1 LDGYVADARVAEAKR
16 LIDGLRRDRRQ
27 HPYRGRGEYSGRARE
42 VAGAIADMIESGGAA
57 HAVPLARRAVERVTA
72 AMLHMDDS
80 SGIIGGDLRMLTA
93 LYARACRAAPP
104 DAKQLAAWLVTSRLD
119 GPGWPDIELADF
131 ADALG
136 QTGLDE
142 VARLVTERRIV
153 ADPDPWA
160 AIGIKFLRQQLAALS
175 GDVDAHVA
183 VLAENLHGARQYGEI
198 VTVLRDAGRGADA
211 ERWARRGLAEDPAGY
226 WADGL
231 REQLAGLLLASGRG
245 EEAVCVHRAEFER
258 RTLHQDYSR
267 LRDTAERAGQ
277 WSGLREWALEYLRAR
292 AQVKEFYVRELIGVL
307 IGEELPDEAWTTAVA
322 APGQVPEE
330 QWLEL
335 IGLQEPGHPAD
346 VIGPLRDLIEMG
358 IERTSDKYRYPK
370 AIKALN
376 RLRDDYQRAG
386 DEEGFTTYLDEL
398 RQRQRRK
405 TSFIAK
411 LDAAFA
417 PTAG

>member
-1 LDGYVADARVAEAKR
+1 VADARVAEAKR
-16 LIDGLRRDRRQ
+16 LTGGLRRDRRQ
-27 HPYRGRGEYSGRARE
+27 HPHRGRGEYSGRARE

-57 HAVPLARRAVERVTA
+57 DAVPLARRAVERVTA

-80 SGIIGGDLRMLTA
+80 PGIIGGDLRMLTA

-104 DAKQLAAWLVTSRLD
+104 DPRQLAAWL
-119 GPGWPDIELADF
+119 
-131 ADALG
+131 
-136 QTGLDE
+136 DE
-142 VARLVTERRIV
+142 VTRLVAERRTA
-153 ADPDPWA
+153 ADPDSWA
-160 AIGIKFLRQQLAALS
+160 AIGVKFLRQQLAALS

-183 VLAENLHGARQYGEI
+183 VLAENLQGARQYGEI

-211 ERWARRGLAEDPAGY
+211 ERWARRGLAEDPASY
-226 WADGL
+226 RADGS

-245 EEAVCVHRAEFER
+245 GEAVCVHRAEFER

-277 WSGLREWALEYLRAR
+277 WPGLRERALEYLRGR
-292 AQVKEFYVRELIGVL
+292 AQVKEFYVRELISVL
-307 IGEELPDEAWTTAVA
+307 IREDLLDEAWTTAVA
-322 APGQVPEE
+322 APGQVPEQ

-335 IGLQEPGHPAD
+335 IGLREPGHPAD
-346 VIGPLRDLIEMG
+346 VIGPLRDLIELG

-370 AIKALN
+370 AIKALK

-386 DEEGFTTYLDEL
+386 GEAGFITYLDEL
-398 RQRQRRK
+398 RNRQRRK
-405 TSFIAK
+405 TSFMAK

-417 PTAG
+417 PAAD

>member
-1 LDGYVADARVAEAKR
+1 MADARVAEVKR

-27 HPYRGRGEYSGRARE
+27 HPYRGRDEYSGRARE

-57 HAVPLARRAVERVTA
+57 DAVPLARRAVERVTA
-72 AMLHMDDS
+72 AMLQMDDS

-153 ADPDPWA
+153 ADPDSWA

-183 VLAENLHGARQYGEI
+183 MLAENLHGARQYGEI

-231 REQLAGLLLASGRG
+231 RDQLAGLLLASGRG
-245 EEAVCVHRAEFER
+245 EEAVCVHRASSSGAR
-258 RTLHQDYSR
+258 CTRITPGCGIRPNVPASGPGSGNGRWNTCAPGPR
-267 LRDTAERAGQ
+267 LRSSTCG
-277 WSGLREWALEYLRAR
+277 S
-292 AQVKEFYVRELIGVL
+292 
-307 IGEELPDEAWTTAVA
+307 
-322 APGQVPEE
+322 
-330 QWLEL
+330 
-335 IGLQEPGHPAD
+335 
-346 VIGPLRDLIEMG
+346 
-358 IERTSDKYRYPK
+358 
-370 AIKALN
+370 
-376 RLRDDYQRAG
+376 
-386 DEEGFTTYLDEL
+386 
-398 RQRQRRK
+398 
-405 TSFIAK
+405 
-411 LDAAFA
+411 
-417 PTAG
+417 

>member
-1 LDGYVADARVAEAKR
+1 MRFCHTISISLLYDEF
-16 LIDGLRRDRRQ
+16 
-27 HPYRGRGEYSGRARE
+27 
-42 VAGAIADMIESGGAA
+42 
-57 HAVPLARRAVERVTA
+57 A

-104 DAKQLAAWLVTSRLD
+104 DPKQLAAWLVTSRLD

-142 VARLVTERRIV
+142 VARLVTERRTA
-153 ADPDPWA
+153 ADPDSWA

-175 GDVDAHVA
+175 GDVDAHIA

-198 VTVLRDAGRGADA
+198 VTVLRDAGRGAGA

-231 REQLAGLLLASGRG
+231 REQLTGLLLASGRG
-245 EEAVCVHRAEFER
+245 GEAVCVHRAEFER
-258 RTLHQDYSR
+258 RALHQDYSR
-267 LRDTAERAGQ
+267 LQDTAERAGQ

-292 AQVKEFYVRELIGVL
+292 AQVEEFYVRELISVL

-335 IGLQEPGHPAD
+335 IGLREPGHPAD

-358 IERTSDKYRYPK
+358 VERTSDKYRYPK
-370 AIKALN
+370 AIKALK

-417 PTAG
+417 PTAD

>member
-1 LDGYVADARVAEAKR
+1 
-16 LIDGLRRDRRQ
+16 
-27 HPYRGRGEYSGRARE
+27 
-42 VAGAIADMIESGGAA
+42 M
-57 HAVPLARRAVERVTA
+57 PLERRAVERVTA

-80 SGIIGGDLRMLTA
+80 PGIIGGDLRMLTA

-104 DAKQLAAWLVTSRLD
+104 DPKQLAAWLVTSRLD

-142 VARLVTERRIV
+142 VARLVTERRTA
-153 ADPDPWA
+153 ADPDSWA

-231 REQLAGLLLASGRG
+231 REQLTGLLLASGRG
-245 EEAVCVHRAEFER
+245 GEAVCVHRAEFER

-277 WSGLREWALEYLRAR
+277 WPGLRERALAYLRGR
-292 AQVKEFYVRELIGVL
+292 AQVKEFYVRELISVL
-307 IGEELPDEAWTTAVA
+307 IREDLPDEAWTTAVA
-322 APGQVPEE
+322 APGQVPEQ

-335 IGLQEPGHPAD
+335 TGLREPGHPAD
-346 VIGPLRDLIEMG
+346 VTGPLRDLIELG
-358 IERTSDKYRYPK
+358 TDRTSDKYRYPQ
-370 AIKALN
+370 AIKALK
-376 RLRDDYQRAG
+376 RLRDDCQRAG
-386 DEEGFTTYLDEL
+386 GEAGFTTYLDEL
-398 RQRQRRK
+398 RKRQRRK
-405 TSFIAK
+405 TSFIVRFRHAQPVQPPF
-411 LDAAFA
+411 AAVSEHPSLRA
-417 PTAG
+417 GTASRDQDDR